1 MNNER
6 SIKEKSTKVGNYYVL
21 DYGDYYKVYDKNEK
35 DVTRYFNDNNVIMN
49 NNEFQKAMT
58 RILIE
63 SRREDKLKALF
74 FVDKVFE
81 KNKE

>member
-21 DYGDYYKVYDKNEK
+21 DYGDYYKVYDKYEK
-35 DVTRYFNDNNVIMN
+35 DVTRYFNDNIDIIN

-58 RILIE
+58 RIIIE
-63 SRREDKLKALF
+63 SRSEDKLKALF
-74 FVDKVFE
+74 FVDK
-81 KNKE
+81 KE